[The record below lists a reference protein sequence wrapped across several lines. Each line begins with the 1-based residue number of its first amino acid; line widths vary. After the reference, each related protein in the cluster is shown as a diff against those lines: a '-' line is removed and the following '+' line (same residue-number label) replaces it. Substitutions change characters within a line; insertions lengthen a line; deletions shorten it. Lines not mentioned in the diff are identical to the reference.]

1 MVDERR
7 PQEGQVARIVLVDD
21 HATVRQALALVLDRE
36 PELEVVAQAGS
47 ISEVRGLSAPE
58 FDLAIVDLGLPDGH
72 GAEAITELRK
82 LNPQGRMLVLSA
94 TSERTE
100 LAWAVEAGASGLLH
114 KATPLEEV
122 PRAVRR
128 LLAGEALL
136 PAEDVI
142 ELLRLASSERR
153 KDLQGQ
159 DSAQQITSR
168 EKEILQALAD
178 GLNDKE
184 IAERLEISFETVRNH
199 MKSIFAKLGADSR
212 LQAALFAVR
221 YGIVEVP

>member
-1 MVDERR
+1 MGDERQ
-7 PQEGQVARIVLVDD
+7 PQEGEVGRIVLVDD
-21 HATVRQALALVLDRE
+21 HATVRQALALVLSRE
-36 PELEVVAQAGS
+36 PGLEVVAQAGS
-47 ISEVRGLSAPE
+47 ISEVRGLSSSE

-82 LNPQGRMLVLSA
+82 LNPQGMMLVLSA

-100 LAWAVEAGASGLLH
+100 LARAVEAGASGLLH
-114 KATPLEEV
+114 KATPLEEI
-122 PRAVRR
+122 PQAVRR

-136 PAEDVI
+136 QAEDVI
-142 ELLRLASSERR
+142 DLLRLASSERR
-153 KDLQGQ
+153 KDFQGQ

-184 IAERLEISFETVRNH
+184 IAERLDISFDTVRNH
-199 MKSIFAKLGADSR
+199 MKSIFAKLGAGSR
-212 LQAALFAVR
+212 LQAVLFAVR
-221 YGIVEVP
+221 HGIVEVR

>member
-1 MVDERR
+1 MGDERQ
-7 PQEGQVARIVLVDD
+7 PQEGQVARIVLVED
-21 HATVRQALALVLDRE
+21 HATVRQALAMVLGRE
-36 PELEVVAQAGS
+36 PGFEIVAQAGS
-47 ISEVRGLSAPE
+47 VSEVRGLSSAE
-58 FDLAIVDLGLPDGH
+58 FDLAIVDLGLSDGN

-82 LNPQGRMLVLSA
+82 LNPQGKMLVLSA

-100 LAWAVEAGASGLLH
+100 LARAVEAGASGLLH
-114 KATPLEEV
+114 KATPLEEI

-136 PAEDVI
+136 SAEEVI
-142 ELLRLASSERR
+142 ELLRLISSERR

-159 DSAQQITSR
+159 SSAQQITSR

-184 IAERLEISFETVRNH
+184 IAERLDISFDTVRNH
-199 MKSIFAKLGADSR
+199 MRSIFIKLGAGSR
-212 LQAALFAVR
+212 LQAVMFAVR
-221 YGIVEVP
+221 HGIVEVH